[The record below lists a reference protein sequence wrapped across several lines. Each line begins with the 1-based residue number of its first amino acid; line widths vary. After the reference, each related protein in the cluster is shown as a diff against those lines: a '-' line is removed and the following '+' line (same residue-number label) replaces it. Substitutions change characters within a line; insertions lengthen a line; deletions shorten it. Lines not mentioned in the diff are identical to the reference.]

1 MSTLADITTNN
12 VIFFLWKNIIY
23 RFGITKILITNNGT
37 PFDSY
42 KMKKQC
48 QRLHIEHQLSSIS
61 HPQKNGQVE
70 LTNKVLLN
78 GIKKKITEARLKWV
92 ELLNEILYYLEDVY

>member
-1 MSTLADITTNN
+1 MNFHEMPTLANITTNN

-23 RFGITKILITNNGT
+23 RFGITKILITNNRT

-42 KMKKQC
+42 KMKEQC
-48 QRLHIEHQLSSIS
+48 QRLHNEHQLSSIS
-61 HPQKNGQVE
+61 HPQTNGQVE

-78 GIKKKITEARLKWV
+78 GLKKKIT
-92 ELLNEILYYLEDVY
+92 